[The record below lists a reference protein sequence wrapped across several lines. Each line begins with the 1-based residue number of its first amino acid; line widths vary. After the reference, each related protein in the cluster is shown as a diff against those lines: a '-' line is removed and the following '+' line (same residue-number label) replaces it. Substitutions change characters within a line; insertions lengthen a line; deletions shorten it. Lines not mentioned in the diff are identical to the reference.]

1 MAPKESHKHLHG
13 FNNFKTNIS
22 THINETKKNAS
33 GGGLVK
39 FHEIEQIQM
48 FKGIKKIIIGCGKWQ
63 VASGFC
69 LSLVFFFSACKLWYY
84 VNCLNDN
91 THKY

>member
-39 FHEIEQIQM
+39 FHKIEPIQM
-48 FKGIKKIIIGCGKWQ
+48 FKGIKKIILGCGKWQ
-63 VASGFC
+63 VVFVC
-69 LSLVFFFSACKLWYY
+69 LSFFFLCMQTMVLCKLF
-84 VNCLNDN
+84 
-91 THKY
+91 K

>member
-1 MAPKESHKHLHG
+1 MVSTI
-13 FNNFKTNIS
+13 FRTNIS
-22 THINETKKNAS
+22 THKKNIGS
-33 GGGLVK
+33 GGGLNK

-63 VASGFC
+63 VASGC
-69 LSLVFFFSACKLWYY
+69 LSLVFFSACKLWYY

-91 THKY
+91 THK